1 VQAINDSLD
10 KARANLTVLHKPTGT
25 TSPDLSAK
33 RRMLLANVWQVLLS
47 RRLVTDPVG
56 SDAYKVFER
65 DMADLS
71 DAQIRAG
78 MDRAKDFTG
87 FFTFPAFRELCH
99 VKPEDLG
106 LPNAK
111 QAYIEACNKPLPWE
125 RQKWSHAAV
134 FHAARETGRFE
145 LHSFTE
151 SQFFPLFRANYEAMC
166 KRAMEGESLDMP
178 VARML
183 PERVPQPVSKEE
195 AKRRCASILE
205 SIP

>member
-1 VQAINDSLD
+1 MDNVTSILDSPLLTKLRQQPMQPSERTPMRTRFLKETLLELTRMNLLTNSNPEALSKIYQTWAAGLDDLPDAAI
-10 KARANLTVLHKPTGT
+10 RFG
-25 TSPDLSAK
+25 LS
-33 RRMLLANVWQVLLS
+33 
-47 RRLVTDPVG
+47 
-56 SDAYKVFER
+56 
-65 DMADLS
+65 
-71 DAQIRAG
+71 
-78 MDRAKDFTG
+78 RAKDCTD
-87 FFTFPAFRELCH
+87 FFSLPVFRELCR
-99 VKPEDLG
+99 VTAEDLG
-106 LPNAK
+106 LLGPK

-151 SQFFPLFRANYEAMC
+151 SQCFPLFRANYEAMC